1 MSARRPPPSVV
12 HVARTHAAV
21 ALVIFASVALL
32 HVLTRNLPGIEFRRS
47 TYVIALGLGALYA
60 LTAALLWRGLPPGRQ
75 LSRCCTLLYLPR
87 PSFGLPLL
95 RLTDEPEFR
104 AHFEKPLAAA
114 AAADAHR
121 PAPGPSAEP

>member
-1 MSARRPPPSVV
+1 VI
-12 HVARTHAAV
+12 HVARTHAVV
-21 ALVIFASVALL
+21 ACVIVASVGLL
-32 HVLTRNLPGIEFRRS
+32 HLLTRNLPGIEFRRS

-60 LTAALLWRGLPPGRQ
+60 LTAFLVWRGVPPGRQ

-104 AHFEKPLAAA
+104 AHFEKPPVAP
-114 AAADAHR
+114 AADARR
-121 PAPGPSAEP
+121 PAPDPSAEP

>member
-21 ALVIFASVALL
+21 ALVIFASVGLL
-32 HVLTRNLPGIEFRRS
+32 HVLTRDLPGIEFRRS
-47 TYVIALGLGALYA
+47 TYLLALGLGALYA
-60 LTAALLWRGLPPGRQ
+60 LTAALVWRGLRPGRQ

-95 RLTDEPEFR
+95 RLTDAPEFL
-104 AHFEKPLAAA
+104 AHFENA
-114 AAADAHR
+114 
-121 PAPGPSAEP
+121 PAPPDSEDPR

>member
-12 HVARTHAAV
+12 HVACTHAVV
-21 ALVIFASVALL
+21 ALVIFASVGLL

-47 TYVIALGLGALYA
+47 TYLLALALGVLYA
-60 LTAALLWRGLPPGRQ
+60 LTAALVWRGLRPGRL
-75 LSRCCTLLYLPR
+75 LSRGCTLLYLPR

-104 AHFEKPLAAA
+104 AHFEKS
-114 AAADAHR
+114 
-121 PAPGPSAEP
+121 PAPPDAEARR